1 MKVELDLAD
10 FGHLREGRE
19 YCLACGSAPQG
30 ELEPGTLV
38 YYALR
43 HRVCDSCANRGEEY
57 LRKAIEEHAERLR
70 REAAAF
76 EKATAEGVEVPEI
89 SLEERAK
96 MELWAERQVKD
107 RFGVCPVCGVGD
119 LFLNV
124 GRTHWFCCEEH
135 EVTWFVGANLF
146 SSWRHEDEETWRK
159 NEEKLKG
166 YRVVYHKDASADLD
180 LIPTGEA
187 LRAAE
192 ERVSAGS
199 PSDFED
205 FPF

>member
-1 MKVELDLAD
+1 MKVELDLVD

-30 ELEPGTLV
+30 ELVPGTLA

-57 LRKAIEEHAERLR
+57 IRKAIEKYAERLR

-76 EKATAEGVEVPEI
+76 EKAAAEGVEIPEI
-89 SLEERAK
+89 SWEERVK
-96 MELWAERQVKD
+96 MELWAERRVKD
-107 RFGVCPVCGVGD
+107 HFGVCPVCGVGD
-119 LFLNV
+119 LFLNL
-124 GRTHWFCCEEH
+124 GRDHWFYCEEH

-146 SSWRHEDEETWRK
+146 GAWRHEDEETWRK
-159 NEEKLKG
+159 NEEKLDG
-166 YRVVYHKDASADLD
+166 YRVIYYKDASADLD

-205 FPF
+205 LSF